1 METAT
6 FLGLDVHKSTIAVGL
21 AEGGRQGEIRYL
33 SEVANRRDAVGKL
46 VEKLGAKHE
55 RLSFCY
61 EAGPTG
67 YGLHRQI
74 VSLGH
79 ACSVVAPS
87 LIPRRPGERVK
98 TDRRDA
104 TSLAA
109 LHRAGELT
117 AIWVPD
123 ADHEA
128 MRDLSRAREAA
139 VRCLRRARQQL
150 LGFLLRHDRAYSGRS
165 HWSKAHR
172 RWLAEISFDHPAQ
185 QIVLEELRQAI
196 EEAEAQRDRL
206 AREMEDLVPNWSL
219 ASVVRAIQAMRGI
232 AAISAITLVAE
243 IGDFRR
249 FASPKQLMAYL
260 GRGGITKA
268 GNTRARRILVEDAW
282 TYRMAPRVG
291 VAIQDRSQGLPKDV
305 RDIAWKAQLRLC
317 KRYRRLTDQGKCKN
331 VVTVAIAREMAAFIW
346 AIATRPEV
354 APQSR

>member
-33 SEVANRRDAVGKL
+33 GEVANRRDAVGKL

-196 EEAEAQRDRL
+196 EEAEARRDRL

-260 GRGGITKA
+260 GLVPSERSPGPKTARGGITKA

-282 TYRMAPRVG
+282 T
-291 VAIQDRSQGLPKDV
+291 
-305 RDIAWKAQLRLC
+305 
-317 KRYRRLTDQGKCKN
+317 
-331 VVTVAIAREMAAFIW
+331 
-346 AIATRPEV
+346 
-354 APQSR
+354 